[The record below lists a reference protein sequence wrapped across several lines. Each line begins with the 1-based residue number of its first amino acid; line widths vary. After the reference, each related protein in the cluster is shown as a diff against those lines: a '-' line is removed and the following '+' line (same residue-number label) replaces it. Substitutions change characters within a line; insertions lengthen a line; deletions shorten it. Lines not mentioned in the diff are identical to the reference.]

1 MKNVQK
7 PLAMVVASVV
17 TLPSTFMGLVVED
30 LAPVALFGITLL
42 ILDKTIVLTS
52 STLIRKIENKY
63 VEISSLVKK

>member
-30 LAPVALFGITLL
+30 LAPLYPGAYTRGHISQGLITGGL
-42 ILDKTIVLTS
+42 ILGDL
-52 STLIRKIENKY
+52 
-63 VEISSLVKK
+63 